1 MAETSHSVSRQF
13 AAEILNVS
21 VRTLDRYSKGDK
33 ISSMRRGRQLYFNE
47 QELLDFKAKQM
58 AQQQLQEVHER
69 RQSRQS
75 QVAPKKTRKSASRRD
90 SFVSSRQDDFA
101 DVQAAQVMEQGDELE
116 HYDDID
122 AGFAEIRDSMLR
134 RSPEEGI
141 FRSLYKKAEL
151 ELKDLRQ
158 KLELANYQVGR
169 LESQVT
175 SMVPQLDFKK
185 QKQEL
190 LELAAENR
198 EKTEEMTLLEQQV
211 RIERWVKRLY
221 AGFLFFMM
229 ALMPLLVI
237 LRLWA

>member
-1 MAETSHSVSRQF
+1 MAEKSHTVSRQF

-33 ISSMRRGRQLYFNE
+33 ISSVRRGRQLFFSE
-47 QELLDFKAKQM
+47 QELLDFKAKQL
-58 AQQQLQEVHER
+58 AQEQLQEAHER
-69 RQSRQS
+69 RHSRQTNKS
-75 QVAPKKTRKSASRRD
+75 PSRSAKKVT
-90 SFVSSRQDDFA
+90 SRQADFPE
-101 DVQAAQVMEQGDELE
+101 VEAAQVMEQDERQD

-141 FRSLYKKAEL
+141 FRSLYKKTEK
-151 ELKDLRQ
+151 ELKDVRQ
-158 KLELANYQVGR
+158 KLEMANYQIGR

-175 SMVPQLDFKK
+175 SMVPQLEYKK

-190 LELAAENR
+190 LELAQENR
-198 EKTEEMTLLEQQV
+198 EKSVEISAMEQQV

-221 AGFLFFMM
+221 AGFLLFMM

-237 LRLWA
+237 LRLFA